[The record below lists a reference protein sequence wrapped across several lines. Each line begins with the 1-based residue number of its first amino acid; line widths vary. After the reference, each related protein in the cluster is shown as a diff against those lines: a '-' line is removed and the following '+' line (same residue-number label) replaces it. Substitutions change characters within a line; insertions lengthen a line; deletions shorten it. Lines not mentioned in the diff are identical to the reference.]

1 MNSEPRQARGI
12 NLIDLAVVVVIIA
25 VIGAIAIPKM
35 SRGEPGA
42 ADGALIQDLSTLR
55 NAIDRYNFDHPTAPL
70 NNINSAAELMNAL
83 TLYSDSKGN
92 VGKSK
97 TATIVYG
104 PYLHSVPS
112 LPIGTNKNSSTI
124 TVSGPLGS
132 GGYAWYFNGTTFLCN
147 DPSTDIDASGNPYNG
162 Y

>member
-1 MNSEPRQARGI
+1 MNREPRQARAI

-25 VIGAIAIPKM
+25 VIGAITIPKM

-42 ADGALIQDLSTLR
+42 ADEALIQDLSVLR

-70 NNINSAAELMNAL
+70 NNIASAAALMNAL

-92 VGKSK
+92 VGTNK
-97 TATIVYG
+97 TATAVYG
-104 PYLHSVPS
+104 PYLRSFPT
-112 LPIGTNKNSSTI
+112 LPIGTNKNNSTV

-132 GGYAWYFNGTTFLCN
+132 GRYAWYFNGTTFLCN